1 MGDLEHD
8 PVKDVLSKFI
18 AAQEERAK
26 AYTSFEDG
34 FRRHQ
39 LEVTNDRLYQ

>member
-1 MGDLEHD
+1 MGSRKDGSVHHLL
-8 PVKDVLSKFI
+8 VKFF

-26 AYTSFEDG
+26 AYAAFEDG

-39 LEVTNDRLYQ
+39 VEHSSPNLYR